1 MIVTTDIAN
10 ILYRDFKVLG
20 IDIVPFGETLTGEL
34 DKERITIHVKKPTS
48 EDYWVKRFAE
58 VNICVPDIRPNMA
71 NTIRLNELERLV
83 NNKFQVVTDTQ
94 DGTRYKYEVET
105 SIEADTALKCHFV
118 NCKVLFNVLN
128 VR

>member
-20 IDIVPFGETLTGEL
+20 IDIVPFGKTLTGEL
-34 DKERITIHVKKPTS
+34 DKECITIHVKKPTS

-71 NTIRLNELERLV
+71 NTIRLNELERLA
-83 NNKFQVVTDTQ
+83 NKNFKLITGIQ
-94 DGTRYKYEVET
+94 DDTRYKYEVET
-105 SIEADTALKCHFV
+105 SIETDTDLKCHFV
-118 NCKVLFNVLN
+118 NCKILFNVLN
-128 VR
+128 VI